1 VEYLS
6 KMDRKFYTEKL
17 IDIEDGGNIYNNDI
31 VSPLQL
37 KIIYSGNC
45 KRLSVIFL
53 DRIIT
58 LMS

>member
-6 KMDRKFYTEKL
+6 EMDRKFYMEKL
-17 IDIEDGGNIYNNDI
+17 IDIEDSNIYNNDM

-45 KRLSVIFL
+45 KSLSVYFL
-53 DRIIT
+53 T
-58 LMS
+58 G